1 MRFER
6 MSWNDP
12 VLTVQLGGKGALMMA
27 YVCPPTTAG
36 PSPHP
41 SASGLLFGE
50 KQLLQPAPVA
60 QGLDT
65 TCRREA
71 QQRQID
77 KPSLSIFEARY
88 ARAGLPAKSS

>member
-6 MSWNDP
+6 MSWSDP
-12 VLTVQLGGKGALMMA
+12 LLTVQLGGEGASMTTNL
-27 YVCPPTTAG
+27 CPPTASG
-36 PSPHP
+36 DSQHP

-60 QGLDT
+60 QGSAT

-71 QQRQID
+71 QRQQVD
-77 KPSLSIFEARY
+77 EPNLTIFEARY
-88 ARAGLPAKSS
+88 ARAGLPA